1 MSHYQYAKM
10 ITVNNLHFKPFIA
23 AETIQQRIEELG
35 LALRERYAGQRPLF
49 IGILNGAFI
58 FTADLVRAAELEC
71 EVTFMRLSSYAGLQ
85 STGQVTTNLGLD
97 IEIKDRH
104 VILVEDII
112 DSGRTLYEL
121 TKKMREQGPASV
133 AIATL
138 LLKPD
143 ALQFPLEADF
153 VGFSIPSKFVIG
165 YGLDYNQAGR
175 ELKEIYQLAEWELN
189 TKGIQGQHRA
199 SFIKFY

>member
-1 MSHYQYAKM
+1 M
-10 ITVNNLHFKPFIA
+10 ITVNNLQFKPFIA
-23 AETIQQRIEELG
+23 AETIQQRIDQLG
-35 LALRERYAGQRPLF
+35 VELRERYAGKRPLF

-85 STGQVTTNLGLD
+85 STGQVTTNMGLD

-121 TKKMREQGPASV
+121 TKNMREQGPASV
-133 AIATL
+133 AIATM

-175 ELKEIYQLAEWELN
+175 ELKEIYQLAE
-189 TKGIQGQHRA
+189 
-199 SFIKFY
+199 

>member
-1 MSHYQYAKM
+1 M
-10 ITVNNLHFKPFIA
+10 ITVNNLQFKPFIA
-23 AETIQQRIEELG
+23 AETIQTRIAELG
-35 LALRERYAGQRPLF
+35 AELRTRYAGQHPLF

-58 FTADLVRAAELEC
+58 FTADLVRATGLEC
-71 EVTFMRLSSYAGLQ
+71 EVTFMRLSSYSGLQ
-85 STGQVTTNLGLD
+85 SSGQVSTNMGLD
-97 IEIKDRH
+97 IDIKDRH

-112 DSGRTLYEL
+112 DSGRTLFDL
-121 TKKMREQGPASV
+121 SKKMRAQGVASL

-153 VGFSIPSKFVIG
+153 VGFSIPAKFVIG

-175 ELKEIYQLAEWELN
+175 ELPEIYQLAE
-189 TKGIQGQHRA
+189 
-199 SFIKFY
+199 

>member
-1 MSHYQYAKM
+1 MM
-10 ITVNNLHFKPFIA
+10 ITVNNLQFKPFIA
-23 AETIQQRIEELG
+23 ASEIQERVNALGAELRQRYEG
-35 LALRERYAGQRPLF
+35 KRPLF

-58 FTADLVRAAELEC
+58 FTADLVRSAGLEC

-85 STGQVTTNLGLD
+85 SSGQVITNMGLD
-97 IEIKDRH
+97 IDIKDRH

-153 VGFSIPSKFVIG
+153 IGFSIPSKFVIG

-175 ELKEIYQLAEWELN
+175 ELPEIFQLAE
-189 TKGIQGQHRA
+189 
-199 SFIKFY
+199 

>member
-1 MSHYQYAKM
+1 M
-10 ITVNNLHFKPFIA
+10 ITVNNLQFKPFIA

-35 LALRERYAGQRPLF
+35 AALRERYAGQRPLF

-58 FTADLVRAAELEC
+58 FTADLVRAAEVEC

-121 TKKMREQGPASV
+121 TKNMREQGPASV

-175 ELKEIYQLAEWELN
+175 ELKEIYQLAE
-189 TKGIQGQHRA
+189 
-199 SFIKFY
+199 

>member
-1 MSHYQYAKM
+1 M
-10 ITVNNLHFKPFIA
+10 ITVNNLQFKPFIA
-23 AETIQQRIEELG
+23 AETIQQRIDELG
-35 LALRERYAGQRPLF
+35 VALRERYAGQRPLF

-175 ELKEIYQLAEWELN
+175 ELKEIYQLAE
-189 TKGIQGQHRA
+189 
-199 SFIKFY
+199 

>member
-1 MSHYQYAKM
+1 M
-10 ITVNNLHFKPFIA
+10 ITVNNLQFKPFIA

-35 LALRERYAGQRPLF
+35 MALRERYAGQRPLF

-85 STGQVTTNLGLD
+85 STGQVTTNMGLD

-121 TKKMREQGPASV
+121 TKNMREQGPASV
-133 AIATL
+133 SIATL

-175 ELKEIYQLAEWELN
+175 ELKEIYQLAE
-189 TKGIQGQHRA
+189 
-199 SFIKFY
+199 

>member
-1 MSHYQYAKM
+1 M
-10 ITVNNLHFKPFIA
+10 ITVNNLQFKPFIA

-35 LALRERYAGQRPLF
+35 AALRERYAGQRPLF

-58 FTADLVRAAELEC
+58 VTADLVRAAGLEC

-85 STGQVTTNLGLD
+85 STGQVTTNMGLD

-121 TKKMREQGPASV
+121 TKNMREQGPASV

-175 ELKEIYQLAEWELN
+175 ELKEIYQLAE
-189 TKGIQGQHRA
+189 
-199 SFIKFY
+199 

>member
-1 MSHYQYAKM
+1 M

-23 AETIQQRIEELG
+23 ADKIQQRVEEMG
-35 LALRERYAGQRPLF
+35 AELREKYADKRPLF

-58 FTADLVRAAELEC
+58 FTADLVRATGLEC
-71 EVTFMRLSSYAGLQ
+71 EVTFMRFSSYTGLQ
-85 STGQVTTNLGLD
+85 SSGQVTTTLGLD
-97 IEIKDRH
+97 IDLKDRH

-121 TKKMREQGPASV
+121 TKKMQEQSPASV
-133 AIATL
+133 TIATF

-165 YGLDYNQAGR
+165 YGLDYNQSGR
-175 ELKEIYQLAEWELN
+175 ELKEVYQLAEE
-189 TKGIQGQHRA
+189 G
-199 SFIKFY
+199 

>member
-1 MSHYQYAKM
+1 M
-10 ITVNNLHFKPFIA
+10 ITVNNLQFKPFIA
-23 AETIQQRIEELG
+23 AETIQQRIDELG
-35 LALRERYAGQRPLF
+35 VALHERYAGQRPLF

-58 FTADLVRAAELEC
+58 FTADLVRAAGVEC

-85 STGQVTTNLGLD
+85 STGQVTTNMGLD
-97 IEIKDRH
+97 IEIKGRH

-121 TKKMREQGPASV
+121 TKKMGEQGPASV

-143 ALQFPLEADF
+143 ALQFPLEAEF

-175 ELKEIYQLAEWELN
+175 ELKEIYQLAE
-189 TKGIQGQHRA
+189 
-199 SFIKFY
+199 

>member
-1 MSHYQYAKM
+1 M
-10 ITVNNLHFKPFIA
+10 ITVNNLQFKPFIA
-23 AETIQQRIEELG
+23 AETIQQRIDELG
-35 LALRERYAGQRPLF
+35 VALRERYAGQQPLF

-58 FTADLVRAAELEC
+58 FTADLVRTAGVEC

-85 STGQVTTNLGLD
+85 STGQVTTNMGLD

-121 TKKMREQGPASV
+121 SKSMREQGPASV

-175 ELKEIYQLAEWELN
+175 ELKEIYQLAE
-189 TKGIQGQHRA
+189 
-199 SFIKFY
+199 

>member
-1 MSHYQYAKM
+1 M
-10 ITVNNLHFKPFIA
+10 ITVNNLQFKPFIA
-23 AETIQQRIEELG
+23 AETIQERIEELG
-35 LALRERYAGQRPLF
+35 VALRERYAGQRPLF

-175 ELKEIYQLAEWELN
+175 ELKEIYQLAE
-189 TKGIQGQHRA
+189 
-199 SFIKFY
+199 

>member
-1 MSHYQYAKM
+1 M

-23 AETIQQRIEELG
+23 ADKIQQRVEEMG
-35 LALRERYAGQRPLF
+35 AELREKYADKRPLF

-58 FTADLVRAAELEC
+58 FTADLVRATGLAS
-71 EVTFMRLSSYAGLQ
+71 EVTFMRFSSYAGLQ
-85 STGQVTTNLGLD
+85 SSGHVTTTLGLD
-97 IEIKDRH
+97 IDIKGRH

-121 TKKMREQGPASV
+121 TKKMQELEPASV
-133 AIATL
+133 SVATF

-165 YGLDYNQAGR
+165 YGLDYNQSGR
-175 ELKEIYQLAEWELN
+175 ELKEVYQLAEE
-189 TKGIQGQHRA
+189 
-199 SFIKFY
+199 Y

>member
-1 MSHYQYAKM
+1 M
-10 ITVNNLHFKPFIA
+10 ITVNNLQFKPFIA
-23 AETIQQRIEELG
+23 AETIQQRIDELG
-35 LALRERYAGQRPLF
+35 VALRERYAGQRPLF

-121 TKKMREQGPASV
+121 SKKMLEQGPASV

-175 ELKEIYQLAEWELN
+175 ELKEIYQLAE
-189 TKGIQGQHRA
+189 
-199 SFIKFY
+199 

>member
-1 MSHYQYAKM
+1 M
-10 ITVNNLHFKPFIA
+10 ITVNNLQFKPFIA

-35 LALRERYAGQRPLF
+35 MALRERYAGQRPLF

-85 STGQVTTNLGLD
+85 STGQVTTNMGLD

-121 TKKMREQGPASV
+121 TKNMREQGPASV

-175 ELKEIYQLAEWELN
+175 ELKEIYQLAE
-189 TKGIQGQHRA
+189 
-199 SFIKFY
+199 

>member
-1 MSHYQYAKM
+1 M
-10 ITVNNLHFKPFIA
+10 ITVNNLQFKPFIA
-23 AETIQQRIEELG
+23 AETIQQRIDELG
-35 LALRERYAGQRPLF
+35 VALRERYAGQRPLF

-85 STGQVTTNLGLD
+85 STGQVTTNMGLD

-121 TKKMREQGPASV
+121 TKNMREQGPASV

-175 ELKEIYQLAEWELN
+175 ELKEIYQLAE
-189 TKGIQGQHRA
+189 
-199 SFIKFY
+199 

>member
-1 MSHYQYAKM
+1 M
-10 ITVNNLHFKPFIA
+10 ITVNNLQFKPFIA

-35 LALRERYAGQRPLF
+35 VALRERYAGQRPLF

-121 TKKMREQGPASV
+121 SKNMREQGPASV

-175 ELKEIYQLAEWELN
+175 ELKEIYQLAE
-189 TKGIQGQHRA
+189 
-199 SFIKFY
+199 

>member
-1 MSHYQYAKM
+1 M
-10 ITVNNLHFKPFIA
+10 ITVNNLQFKPFIA

-35 LALRERYAGQRPLF
+35 MVLRERYAGQRPLF

-85 STGQVTTNLGLD
+85 STGQVTTNMGLD

-121 TKKMREQGPASV
+121 TKNMREQGPASV

-175 ELKEIYQLAEWELN
+175 ELKEIYQLAE
-189 TKGIQGQHRA
+189 
-199 SFIKFY
+199 

>member
-1 MSHYQYAKM
+1 M
-10 ITVNNLHFKPFIA
+10 ITVNNLQFKPFIA
-23 AETIQQRIEELG
+23 EDQIKERVLELG
-35 LALRERYAGQRPLF
+35 AELRERYAGKHPLF

-58 FTADLVRAAELEC
+58 FTADLVRAAGLEC
-71 EVTFMRLSSYAGLQ
+71 DITFMRLSSYAGLQ
-85 STGQVTTNLGLD
+85 STGQVTTNMGLD
-97 IEIKDRH
+97 IDIKDRH

-121 TKKMREQGPASV
+121 SNSMREQGPASV
-133 AIATL
+133 AIATF

-175 ELKEIYQLAEWELN
+175 ELSQIYQLA
-189 TKGIQGQHRA
+189 
-199 SFIKFY
+199 

>member
-1 MSHYQYAKM
+1 M
-10 ITVNNLHFKPFIA
+10 ITVNNLQFKPFIA

-35 LALRERYAGQRPLF
+35 VVLRERYAGQRPLF

-58 FTADLVRAAELEC
+58 FTADLVRAAGLEC

-85 STGQVTTNLGLD
+85 STGQVTTNMGLD

-121 TKKMREQGPASV
+121 TKNMREQGPASV

-175 ELKEIYQLAEWELN
+175 ELKEIYQLAE
-189 TKGIQGQHRA
+189 
-199 SFIKFY
+199 

>member
-1 MSHYQYAKM
+1 M
-10 ITVNNLHFKPFIA
+10 ITVNNLQFKPFIA
-23 AETIQQRIEELG
+23 ASTIQKRVDEMGAE
-35 LALRERYAGQRPLF
+35 LREKYAGKRPLV

-58 FTADLVRAAELEC
+58 FTADLVRAMDLEC
-71 EVTFMRLSSYAGLQ
+71 EITFMRLSSYAGLQ
-85 STGQVTTNLGLD
+85 SSGQVSTNLGLD
-97 IEIKDRH
+97 VDIKDRH

-121 TKKMREQGPASV
+121 SKKMREQGPASV

-165 YGLDYNQAGR
+165 YGLDYNQSGR
-175 ELKEIYQLAEWELN
+175 ELKEVYQLAE
-189 TKGIQGQHRA
+189 
-199 SFIKFY
+199 

>member
-1 MSHYQYAKM
+1 M
-10 ITVNNLHFKPFIA
+10 ITVNNLQFKPFIA
-23 AETIQQRIEELG
+23 AETIQERIEELG
-35 LALRERYAGQRPLF
+35 VALRERYAGQRPLF

-85 STGQVTTNLGLD
+85 STGQVTTNMGLD

-121 TKKMREQGPASV
+121 TKNMREQGPASV

-175 ELKEIYQLAEWELN
+175 ELKEIYQLAE
-189 TKGIQGQHRA
+189 
-199 SFIKFY
+199 

>member
-1 MSHYQYAKM
+1 M
-10 ITVNNLHFKPFIA
+10 ITVNNLQFKPFIA
-23 AETIQQRIEELG
+23 AATIQNRVDELG
-35 LALRERYAGQRPLF
+35 AELREKYAGKRPLVV
-49 IGILNGAFI
+49 GILNGAFI
-58 FTADLVRAAELEC
+58 FTADLVRAMEMEC

-85 STGQVTTNLGLD
+85 SSGQVTTTLGLD
-97 IEIKDRH
+97 IDIKDRH

-175 ELKEIYQLAEWELN
+175 ELKEVYQLAE
-189 TKGIQGQHRA
+189 
-199 SFIKFY
+199 

>member
-1 MSHYQYAKM
+1 M

-35 LALRERYAGQRPLF
+35 VALRERYAGQRPLF

-85 STGQVTTNLGLD
+85 STGQVTTNMGLD

-165 YGLDYNQAGR
+165 YGLDYNQSGR
-175 ELKEIYQLAEWELN
+175 ELKEIYQLAE
-189 TKGIQGQHRA
+189 
-199 SFIKFY
+199 